1 MKQLVQNFVST
12 ACRIIPMQTLLIAL
26 VLGGCISTFQGRDT
40 PDKQVDQRDGKK
52 TSFVFGYI
60 DTGDA
65 ESDVEWAHLKQLEP
79 RVFDPDKP
87 THAHADVFYVE
98 NLLTGKYRLESF
110 GGNTLSFFH
119 RGYALATHSIDYNM
133 NIDDPVLIRIKKP
146 GVHFMGSYK
155 FIEVERGFFED
166 DQFTLKR
173 IAKPTEK
180 EVLARIVEFT
190 KGTRWEPMLRKRL
203 KRLR

>member
-1 MKQLVQNFVST
+1 MKQFIQNYMPPL
-12 ACRIIPMQTLLIAL
+12 CRITLLQTLLIAL

-40 PDKQVDQRDGKK
+40 PDKKVDQRDGKK
-52 TSFVFGYI
+52 MSFVFGYI

-65 ESDVEWAHLKQLEP
+65 ESDVEWAQLKQLEP

-87 THAHADVFYVE
+87 ARAHEDVFYVE

-119 RGYALATHSIDYNM
+119 RGYFIATHSIDYQM
-133 NIDDPVLIRIKKP
+133 NIDDPVLITIKKP

-155 FIEVERGFFED
+155 FFEVERGFFEK
-166 DQFTLKR
+166 DQFTLKK

-180 EVLARIVEFT
+180 EVLARIVQFSR
-190 KGTRWEPMLRKRL
+190 GTRWEPILRKRL
-203 KRLR
+203 QRLK